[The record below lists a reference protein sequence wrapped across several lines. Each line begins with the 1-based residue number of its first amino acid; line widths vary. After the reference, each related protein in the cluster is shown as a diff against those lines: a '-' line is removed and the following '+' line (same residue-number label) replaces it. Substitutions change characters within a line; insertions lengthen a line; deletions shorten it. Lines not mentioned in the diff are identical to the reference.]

1 MFSTAGSRKCS
12 INVNDRHAFP
22 RHPVTCSPER
32 NCSAPERPE
41 THPQTTAAGT
51 GHVLAPDEAGQL
63 HSLLCRL
70 SKTLRS
76 CPVVWHDVTCKE
88 MRGVEGT
95 GLWTGRGAQELSGRE
110 REGQKDR
117 ERAGRTG
124 RWGGRR
130 EKDIERRRPVLVPLI
145 FF

>member
-1 MFSTAGSRKCS
+1 M
-12 INVNDRHAFP
+12 
-22 RHPVTCSPER
+22 
-32 NCSAPERPE
+32 
-41 THPQTTAAGT
+41 
-51 GHVLAPDEAGQL
+51 
-63 HSLLCRL
+63 
-70 SKTLRS
+70 
-76 CPVVWHDVTCKE
+76 VWHDVTCKE

-95 GLWTGRGAQELSGRE
+95 GLWTGRGAQELRGRE

-130 EKDIERRRPVLVPLI
+130 EKDIERGRPVLVPLI